1 MKDMYAELF
10 FIAGIIPLWLTS
22 LDFRNMV
29 YEECAQFSQR
39 KLGWKRGYLRK
50 TRSMKLYLKV
60 SRLSRLFSRGH
71 GYALL
76 CYFAN
81 YLMYYSTKIDTLFL
95 PRTTA
100 GGKVYE
106 LEYLCTVSIVYG
118 LGASFAYQVSQFD
131 IQVRT

>member
-1 MKDMYAELF
+1 MEARLPEKNQIDETLSESQS
-10 FIAGIIPLWLTS
+10 FIKAIQQRSWL
-22 LDFRNMV
+22 
-29 YEECAQFSQR
+29 
-39 KLGWKRGYLRK
+39 
-50 TRSMKLYLKV
+50 
-60 SRLSRLFSRGH
+60 RLALFS
-71 GYALL
+71 GYA
-76 CYFAN
+76 FAN